1 MLVRKFPRLALLIL
15 LTASLTLAACNV
27 GATPAP
33 TVDIDAI
40 NTAAVATA
48 MGQISA
54 QQTETALAAPSATA
68 SPTNTTA
75 PLVTLAL
82 PTTATGATAPAG
94 STPGAL
100 PTLSFNS
107 TPNTNTTPIAGFTP
121 LSGSPVAPVN
131 TAAATCHNSAYV
143 SDVTVPDDT
152 VLRPGVNFDKTWRIQ
167 NTGTCAWDDG
177 FQLVFVSGDQAM
189 DPSNYVIDEASE
201 FVDSGETVD
210 VTVGLTAPLTEGTYT
225 ANYRMQTDTGVFFG
239 ETIYVRIVVQD

>member
-1 MLVRKFPRLALLIL
+1 MLVRKFPRLTLLLL

-48 MGQISA
+48 LGQISA

-82 PTTATGATAPAG
+82 PTTAAGTSPAG

-100 PTLSFNS
+100 PTLSFNT
-107 TPNTNTTPIAGFTP
+107 TPNTGTTPIAGFTP

-152 VLRPGVNFDKTWRIQ
+152 VMRPGVNFDKTWRIQ

-177 FQLVFVSGDQAM
+177 FQLVFVSGDQAL

-201 FVDSGETVD
+201 FVDSGESVD
-210 VTVGLTAPLTEGTYT
+210 MTVGLTAPLTEGTYT

>member
-1 MLVRKFPRLALLIL
+1 MLVRKFPRLTLLLL
-15 LTASLTLAACNV
+15 LTASLALAACNV

-48 MGQISA
+48 LGQISA

-75 PLVTLAL
+75 PLAL
-82 PTTATGATAPAG
+82 PTTAAGTSPAG

-100 PTLSFNS
+100 PTLSFNT
-107 TPNTNTTPIAGFTP
+107 TPNTGTTPIAGFTP

-131 TAAATCHNSAYV
+131 TAAAATCHNSAYV
-143 SDVTVPDDT
+143 SDVTIPDDT

-177 FQLVFVSGDQAM
+177 FQLVFVSGDQAL

-201 FVDSGETVD
+201 FVDSGESVD
-210 VTVGLTAPLTEGTYT
+210 MTVGLTAPLTEGTYT